1 MDWGPGVDIY
11 ISWSWEDEAKKAKPE
26 EILGRFERHLA
37 PKMDFRIAMYQ
48 SQHYRQKINESLDDY
63 ITRCRNQ
70 AAKCKLRYVKELGER
85 LIEQLIIGT
94 KHRRVQ
100 GKLLE
105 NNEVLCLDDAID
117 IAGNYEI
124 THSNLEQLL
133 SPVDQ
138 DVHLIKQSR
147 YERQS
152 RKACNNCGKKHPDD
166 SRNRCPAWGT
176 TCKRCGKPNH
186 WTRICRSRSQGNP
199 KQYER
204 EIYKPQNQPRQW
216 QENKRG
222 AKNYEISKSLDNKSD
237 EEFENIIFES
247 IMVGN
252 IGHIIGK
259 SQKQLKTTWHSW
271 NTV

>member
-26 EILGRFERHLA
+26 EILGRFEQHLP
-37 PKMDFRIAMYQ
+37 PKVNFRIARYQ
-48 SQHYRQKINESLDDY
+48 LQQYRQKINESLDDY

-105 NNEVLCLDDAID
+105 SNESLCLDNAID
-117 IAGNYEI
+117 IVG

-138 DVHLIKQSR
+138 DVHFNQ
-147 YERQS
+147 
-152 RKACNNCGKKHPDD
+152 A
-166 SRNRCPAWGT
+166 
-176 TCKRCGKPNH
+176 KP
-186 WTRICRSRSQGNP
+186 
-199 KQYER
+199 
-204 EIYKPQNQPRQW
+204 
-216 QENKRG
+216 
-222 AKNYEISKSLDNKSD
+222 
-237 EEFENIIFES
+237 
-247 IMVGN
+247 V
-252 IGHIIGK
+252 
-259 SQKQLKTTWHSW
+259 
-271 NTV
+271 